1 MNIIKIIKRPFGK
14 TGWKIEGNNYT
25 FNNKKLL
32 EVLKNNLLLKNDC
45 LIQFKGI
52 EKNDDLG
59 IEENYKIII
68 ENKFFTIQQACDL
81 LSARIDR
88 KKILIKIEFK
98 YL

>member
-1 MNIIKIIKRPFGK
+1 MNIIKIIKRPSGK
-14 TGWKIEGNNYT
+14 TGWKIEGNN
-25 FNNKKLL
+25 FIFSNKKLL

-68 ENKFFTIQQACDL
+68 ENKLFTIQQACEFL
-81 LSARIDR
+81 QARID
-88 KKILIKIEFK
+88 KKKMLIKIEFK